1 MRNPLIIGVIVF
13 AVILA
18 GAFVGWAIRQR
29 LPAHHLTDETKGL
42 VSVSMA
48 VVATVSA
55 LVLGL
60 LISNANTSFSA
71 LGGEVTTLS
80 AQILRLDQMLRRY
93 GPGTYQ
99 ARETL
104 RQYAEQKTTDLF
116 PDDPADVRLGNPST
130 YELLQR
136 LEDSL
141 LALEPA
147 NPRDQWWLGQAMT
160 LAAKIGDT
168 RWLLAQQVG
177 QGTPKAFVA
186 LLIFWLTLLFASF
199 GLFAPPNL
207 TSAVTL
213 TLCALAVAGAVGIIL
228 ELEQGFGGLVHI
240 SPQPMSPGRRGV
252 GSPITRMR
260 SISFMSACQGARPRN
275 STNAARPRR

>member
-1 MRNPLIIGVIVF
+1 MYNPLIIGLIVF
-13 AVILA
+13 ATILA
-18 GAFVGWAIRQR
+18 GAFAGWVLRQR
-29 LPAHHLTDETKGL
+29 LPEHHLEDETKSL

-60 LISNANTSFSA
+60 LISNANSSFSA

-80 AQILRLDQMLRRY
+80 AQILRLDQILRRY
-93 GPGTYQ
+93 GPQTDP

-104 RQYAEQKTTDLF
+104 RQYAELKTTDLF
-116 PDDPADVRLGNPST
+116 PADPTDVRLGAPST
-130 YELLQR
+130 YELLQQ

-141 LALEPA
+141 LALKPA
-147 NPRDQWWLGQAMT
+147 NARDQWWLGQVMT

-177 QGTPKAFVA
+177 QGTPKAFLA
-186 LLIFWLTLLFASF
+186 LLVFWLTLLFASF
-199 GLFAPPNL
+199 GLFAPRNL

-213 TLCALAVAGAVGIIL
+213 TLCALAVAGAIGMIL
-228 ELEQGFGGLVHI
+228 ELEQGFGGLIHV
-240 SPQPMSPGRRGV
+240 SPQPMRQAVKTLEAELTANGLTADIEPSAFGAPRGL
-252 GSPITRMR
+252 
-260 SISFMSACQGARPRN
+260 Q
-275 STNAARPRR
+275 